1 MSRKDEWLS
10 EMIFY
15 ETIYRSV
22 TKRKTKIIEI
32 PPRERELGYTSSDGT
47 IHIARR
53 HPIMKTL
60 SEKMER
66 VFRMGVFAHE
76 MCHQIFT
83 DFQYLEEVLKRHP
96 WEMEKRIVG
105 LFANLVEDPAIEYQA
120 ETEFGGDLLAAL
132 RFSIT
137 HIYRNSP
144 DINESDDAFSQLC
157 NALIQFGD
165 MGILKGKFTSK
176 EAFEYFKKIAPEFNQ
191 AVTTTDPR
199 LRIDYAERWMEITKP
214 LWETDS
220 VKKER
225 EMMDFIKK
233 LMEDNSITNTNGTGM
248 KPKNGTTNS
257 EESDSVK
264 RRKKILKKLDETN
277 SKNGNAEDEPENDKS
292 GEEGS
297 GPSDRNT
304 DSDEKGN
311 GKNDSD
317 ASENPADGNKENDT
331 DKDKTASADK
341 SSDDET
347 DSESENADTKTDS
360 EGKDGE
366 NGEENKEN
374 PESSSQKES
383 GESDNNEQES
393 NDAESDNNSE
403 STDNTNSSPNS
414 SDEEH
419 KANTENTP
427 DEWADPLGEFETED
441 GGKEIEKTEIKK
453 LDKSVLDH
461 IESTVER
468 TAHGIAERRKKA
480 EINFDV
486 KSRHYG
492 NIVCKN
498 EIVKIDANNRNA
510 YQAEYGRILKKC
522 GKDISLLT
530 SSLRKIFQQDT
541 GETYRALSGRYNVV
555 RASKESTVKIF
566 DRRRAPKQLEDIAV
580 MLLIDESGSMY
591 GQKATIA
598 RETAIIL
605 AESFA
610 TLQIPCYIMGFT
622 TGSRCDAL
630 HHHYVSWKNQKEER
644 IALAG
649 ISANNSNFDGYSIRN
664 ATQILKRRNAEH
676 KLLFIISDGYPAC
689 SKYRSMSE
697 GVADT
702 AEAIQEAKKTAMVL
716 GIGIGD
722 CQPEILK
729 HMYKGSFVHAQ
740 KVDGLANVLTRNLKT
755 MLKKL

>member
-1 MSRKDEWLS
+1 
-10 EMIFY
+10 
-15 ETIYRSV
+15 
-22 TKRKTKIIEI
+22 
-32 PPRERELGYTSSDGT
+32 
-47 IHIARR
+47 
-53 HPIMKTL
+53 
-60 SEKMER
+60 
-66 VFRMGVFAHE
+66 
-76 MCHQIFT
+76 
-83 DFQYLEEVLKRHP
+83 
-96 WEMEKRIVG
+96 
-105 LFANLVEDPAIEYQA
+105 
-120 ETEFGGDLLAAL
+120 
-132 RFSIT
+132 
-137 HIYRNSP
+137 
-144 DINESDDAFSQLC
+144 
-157 NALIQFGD
+157 
-165 MGILKGKFTSK
+165 
-176 EAFEYFKKIAPEFNQ
+176 
-191 AVTTTDPR
+191 
-199 LRIDYAERWMEITKP
+199 
-214 LWETDS
+214 
-220 VKKER
+220 
-225 EMMDFIKK
+225 MMDFIKK

-277 SKNGNAEDEPENDKS
+277 GNAEDEPENDKS
-292 GEEGS
+292 GEVGS
-297 GPSDRNT
+297 SSSDNNT
-304 DSDEKGN
+304 DSDEKDNKEN
-311 GKNDSD
+311 GSGSDTSESDSD
-317 ASENPADGNKENDT
+317 EKKENDT
-331 DKDKTASADK
+331 NKDKNSSADK

-360 EGKDGE
+360 EGKDGKNSE
-366 NGEENKEN
+366 DNKEN

-393 NDAESDNNSE
+393 NDAESDNN
-403 STDNTNSSPNS
+403 TNSSPNS

-427 DEWADPLGEFETED
+427 DEWTDPLGEFETED

-492 NIVCKN
+492 NVVCKN

-740 KVDGLANVLTRNLKT
+740 KVDGLANVLTQI
-755 MLKKL
+755 